1 MRKVTMA
8 LAALAAASATL
19 FTASAATAVDY
30 SAPVVVIGSGPANG
44 VVGPGED
51 FTLEGDFGGTE
62 CNPWG
67 ASFEGQTTGGSGTTF
82 SATFTAPTEPGTYF
96 VNMTCTYETA
106 AEASSSVASTFFF
119 QAEAELAP
127 IPITVAGEGA
137 GDGTGAAA
145 DESGLLPDTGG
156 SNLLLLVAGGALV
169 LAGAGVMV
177 ARRRQ
182 S

>member
-8 LAALAAASATL
+8 LAALVAACATL
-19 FTASAATAVDY
+19 FTTSAATAVDY
-30 SAPVVVIGSGPANG
+30 SEPVPNPTSGPANG
-44 VVGPGED
+44 VVAPGAE
-51 FTLEGDFGGTE
+51 FTVSGDFGGTE
-62 CNPWG
+62 CNPWT
-67 ASFEGQTTGGSGTTF
+67 ATFEGQDASGSGTTF
-82 SATFTAPTEPGTYF
+82 SVTFTAPTEPGTYYIY
-96 VNMTCTYETA
+96 MTCTYETA
-106 AEASSSVASTFFF
+106 AENSSSVASTFFF

-127 IPITVAGEGA
+127 IPITVA